1 MHIDIID
8 FPRDFRDGFLSRR
21 KTLDILGS
29 HKSADFGVYRSK
41 ARRREK
47 VMNRIEIIADD
58 YKLTLIFGVRNDKVI
73 DDVKNMLIDSFNERI
88 ESEKNNG
95 KKS

>member
-1 MHIDIID
+1 
-8 FPRDFRDGFLSRR
+8 
-21 KTLDILGS
+21 
-29 HKSADFGVYRSK
+29 
-41 ARRREK
+41 
-47 VMNRIEIIADD
+47 MNRIEIIADD
-58 YKLTLIFGVRNDKVI
+58 YKLTLIFGALNDKVI

>member
-8 FPRDFRDGFLSRR
+8 FPRDFREGFLSRR

-29 HKSADFGVYRSK
+29 HKSANFGIYRS
-41 ARRREK
+41 EEGK

-58 YKLTLIFGVRNDKVI
+58 YKLTLIFGARNDKVI